1 MPYKIIYNPQTRKYE
16 PVIQQPAPAVN
27 IQQPQAPAQQI
38 QAQPQQPQAPVQQQQ
53 AVSGPNTTPVQEQ
66 NNLFNTEQI
75 AQQGQEINAQRDQAT
90 QAAIQQQDQAG
101 RSYID
106 QLSGIT
112 NRFRNEYT
120 ANQEDEAASAERARK
135 VQTINAINDGMS
147 SLANLYFTAQ
157 GAPPA
162 KMDSFTTRYQAQ
174 YDQAKAKR
182 EQLQRELRLQLN
194 ESERSLADK
203 NLTLAQQ
210 SINSRQQAELQSLAG
225 KEKTQ
230 ADVRGAKAKNTE
242 FSTKVEADNQDRQ
255 LRKENAAQDREVRR
269 DNMLNNA
276 LYRSEMSANRKEQNR
291 INAYDKEVKALER
304 TQGSPVTIPTDTGS
318 YTVGSGG
325 LAALMED
332 VYSDVLNDI
341 DKQHKQIE
349 ANKDL
354 SKKEKRE
361 QLMSLESER
370 LALTTKYQGMKKDDD
385 KIAFVTQ
392 YAGKSEKA
400 MKKISAMSDDYTQKL
415 SKIEDKYSGYEG
427 IQNPLVNTDELQG
440 F

>member
-27 IQQPQAPAQQI
+27 IQQPQGPAQQI
-38 QAQPQQPQAPVQQQQ
+38 QAQPQQ
-53 AVSGPNTTPVQEQ
+53 AVSGPNTTPIQEQ

-75 AQQGQEINAQRDQAT
+75 EQQGQAINAQRDQAT
-90 QAAIQQQDQAG
+90 QDAIQQQDQAG

-120 ANQEDEAASAERARK
+120 ANQEDDAASAERARK

-157 GAPPA
+157 GAPSA

-174 YDQAKAKR
+174 YDKAKAKR
-182 EQLQRELRLQLN
+182 EQLQRELRTQLN

-203 NLTLAQQ
+203 NLSLSQQ

-230 ADVRGAKAKNTE
+230 AEVRSAKAKNKE
-242 FSTKVEADNQDRQ
+242 FSTKVDADNQDRQ

-318 YTVGSGG
+318 YTVGENG
-325 LAALMED
+325 LVSLAED
-332 VYSDVLNDI
+332 VYYGILDNIDQQINKIQND
-341 DKQHKQIE
+341 
-349 ANKDL
+349 KDL
-354 SKKEKRE
+354 SKKERKDE
-361 QLMSLESER
+361 VER
-370 LALTTKYQGMKKDDD
+370 LTNERTTIKMKYDGIIKDSD
-385 KIAFVTQ
+385 KVAFVTQ

>member
-1 MPYKIIYNPQTRKYE
+1 MPYKIVYNPQTRKYE
-16 PVIQQPAPAVN
+16 QVIQQPAPAVN
-27 IQQPQAPAQQI
+27 IQQPQAPA
-38 QAQPQQPQAPVQQQQ
+38 QQ

-106 QLSGIT
+106 QLSDIT

-157 GAPPA
+157 GAPSA

-182 EQLQRELRLQLN
+182 EQLQRELRTQLN

-230 ADVRGAKAKNTE
+230 AEVRSAKAKNKE
-242 FSTKVEADNQDRQ
+242 FATKVDADNQDRQ
-255 LRKENAAQDREVRR
+255 LRKENAALDQEVRR
-269 DNMLNNA
+269 DTMLNNA
-276 LYRSEMSANRKEQNR
+276 AYRSEMSANRKEQNR

-318 YTVGSGG
+318 YTVGENG

-392 YAGKSEKA
+392 YAGRSEKA

-415 SKIEDKYSGYEG
+415 SKIEDKYFGKKSDPFDISFPY
-427 IQNPLVNTDELQG
+427 LDVRKKW
-440 F
+440 